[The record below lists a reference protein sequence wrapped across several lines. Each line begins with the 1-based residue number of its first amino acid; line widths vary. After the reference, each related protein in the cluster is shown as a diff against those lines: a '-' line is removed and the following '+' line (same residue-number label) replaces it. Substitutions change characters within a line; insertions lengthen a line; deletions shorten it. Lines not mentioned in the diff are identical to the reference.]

1 MNPPQ
6 SSFEKVPDHYCFLQ
20 LPIDEIQN
28 FETCPDDSEK
38 SNICFHSS
46 EQEALANGKRCTF
59 LSSDGVSKNSEVKD
73 FGPLEVH
80 LISCTL
86 KFPTP
91 KPRKTRAAR
100 LLRQEHI
107 DTPSESPKKTEN
119 LDSNSSCL
127 FEDSLKN
134 SELIYQNVVYNQEQ
148 VGKVKPGK
156 KSELHVDSNSDR
168 QNLVDFQKAICHETS
183 SSENMTPSLDTDS
196 NLSSD
201 SKTGDDSS
209 MSPTVDKRA
218 SFIRCSTVSMSL
230 PKQLKLACNKHF
242 PVACNLGEAVPQM
255 QKESTMKDGSS
266 SKIVPKKPQRHSL
279 PAAGML
285 KKAASEELMEKS
297 SYSSNE
303 EKRDPERNHLRQLCA
318 QNHGMSS
325 SVEMSKRTSEKPVW
339 KLPHPILP
347 FKGNPESLKSIT
359 TSSNSEL
366 SNALTKPRAKSL
378 SAVDMD
384 RCTNK
389 PCKDSQRKHSLKKLL
404 SMKLSVCFSKSDF
417 QKFWSK
423 SSQLEGTIAGRPS
436 GGEEK
441 GIESDWHGFSV
452 EEKRNKP
459 IKSYSADNNSLESQK
474 KRKKSRGQSS
484 ATNGPRAESLDDQM
498 LSREATSQA
507 PCKSVTSDCAPDYEN
522 VRHYEEIP
530 EYENFPFAMAAGKTP
545 ELERQNSSTMEDT
558 DANVYEVEDLYEASD
573 GQLQLGPTQPHSR

>member
-1 MNPPQ
+1 MTPSQ
-6 SSFEKVPDHYCFLQ
+6 SSFEKVPDHYCCLQ
-20 LPIDEIQN
+20 LPIDELRN
-28 FETCPDDSEK
+28 FETCQDDSEK

-46 EQEALANGKRCTF
+46 EQEALANGKRSAF
-59 LSSDGVSKNSEVKD
+59 LYSDGVSKNSEVKEL
-73 FGPLEVH
+73 GPLEVH
-80 LISCTL
+80 LVSCTS

-107 DTPSESPKKTEN
+107 DTPSESTEKPEN
-119 LDSNSSCL
+119 LDSSSSCL

-134 SELIYQNVVYNQEQ
+134 NEIIYQNVSYNQEQ

-156 KSELHVDSNSDR
+156 KSELNVDSNSDR
-168 QNLVDFQKAICHETS
+168 QNLVDSQKAMCHETS
-183 SSENMTPSLDTDS
+183 SSEKMTPSLDTDS

-201 SKTGDDSS
+201 SKTVDDSS
-209 MSPTVDKRA
+209 MSPAVDKPT

-230 PKQLKLACNKHF
+230 PKQLKLACNKRL
-242 PVACNLGEAVPQM
+242 PVACNLGGAVPQM

-303 EKRDPERNHLRQLCA
+303 EKKDPERNHLRQLCA
-318 QNHGMSS
+318 ENHGMSS
-325 SVEMSKRTSEKPVW
+325 SFEMSKRTSEKPVW

-359 TSSNSEL
+359 TSSNSEP

-384 RCTNK
+384 RCTK

-404 SMKLSVCFSKSDF
+404 SMKLSVCFMKSDF

-423 SSQLEGTIAGRPS
+423 SSQLEGTTAGRLS
-436 GGEEK
+436 GGEGK
-441 GIESDWHGFSV
+441 GVESDWHGLLV

-459 IKSYSADNNSLESQK
+459 IKSYSADNDSLESQK

-498 LSREATSQA
+498 LSRETTPQA
-507 PCKSVTSDCAPDYEN
+507 PCKSVTSDYAPDYEN

-530 EYENFPFAMAAGKTP
+530 EYENFPLAMAVGKTL
-545 ELERQNSSTMEDT
+545 ELERQNSSSMEDT
-558 DANVYEVEDLYEASD
+558 DANVYEIEDLYEASD
-573 GQLQLGPTQPHSR
+573 GQLQLGPTQQHSR